1 MAGERAPR
9 RGEGDGAD
17 RAQVDAG
24 APAAARC
31 RFRPRGRGQWRERRS
46 SRSPSAAVASWPPMR
61 FLSGNETATITARSA
76 AITPSPVQSGLYG
89 AVKGITR
96 SPKVIWTVA
105 SATRVSP

>member
-1 MAGERAPR
+1 
-9 RGEGDGAD
+9 
-17 RAQVDAG
+17 
-24 APAAARC
+24 
-31 RFRPRGRGQWRERRS
+31 
-46 SRSPSAAVASWPPMR
+46 MR

-105 SATRVSP
+105 SATSVSPWTPIAASASVVMKRCTSSAIGALSFAPNGRDLRTSPAIIEAVISK